1 MKIITVWQP
10 YASLIAIGM
19 KPFEFRGWAPPAS
32 IVGQRIGIHAAAR
45 KVRPHEIS
53 EIIAQVQ
60 ASPWDVCLHDGV
72 LPWLEQ
78 VLREPESLP
87 LSAIVCTAELWTP
100 ENGLDVS
107 RRWGWRGGDGQE
119 RGAANYAWPMQNVRP
134 LVSPIEAKGRQ
145 GFWDHEVAA

>member
-45 KVRPHEIS
+45 KVRPEEIRT
-53 EIIAQVQ
+53 IIEQVRER
-60 ASPWDVCLHDGV
+60 PWEVCLHVGV
-72 LPWLEQ
+72 QVWLDEI
-78 VLREPESLP
+78 LRHPEILP

-100 ENGLDVS
+100 EKGFDVS
-107 RRWGWRGGDGQE
+107 RRWGWRGDVGQV
-119 RGAANYAWPMQNVRP
+119 APNYAWPMQNVRR
-134 LVSPIEAKGRQ
+134 LEEPIGAKGRQ